1 MSHHKRDAIDMMKE
15 LVELTILDEGDPQ
28 SFRVRA
34 YEQAMAA
41 LEAFEGDL
49 GSMKAS
55 ELTKLKGIGKSTA
68 EKLRELF
75 ETGRVTKLEGLRAK
89 HPASV
94 VALMK
99 IPGLGPKAVARLR
112 AELGVVDLDTLKAA
126 VREQKIRALKG
137 FGQKTEENLTRVLE
151 RLERDGGEKRTP
163 LSVALPLA
171 ERLVGELRS
180 VPGVQHVQYCGSLRR
195 FSETV
200 GDLDIVV
207 AAETPSL
214 VFDRLV
220 SLPVFESVIVRGEK
234 KTSMRTRRGLQVD
247 CRVVAKR
254 ELGAALMY
262 FTGSKGH
269 NIRLRQ
275 RALDRGWTL
284 NEYALSE
291 IESGKIVAQETEEA
305 IYDALGLAWIPP
317 HLRED
322 GGEIEL
328 AERRALPK
336 PIDGTAL
343 MGDFHVHTTL
353 SGDGRSSLDDML
365 NHARERGYKV
375 VAITEHAEDLA
386 MSGVSREKLLDQREK
401 IRAAQAAHGD
411 ALRILHGV
419 ELNIG
424 KDGSLDYDPA
434 FRETFDFCLASVH
447 EHFDLGRDAQTAR
460 IVRAMEDPAVNMI
473 GHLSARMIG
482 ARPGIE
488 LDMAKVF
495 DAAERTG
502 TAIEINGSLPRLDA
516 SASVVRDAKS
526 RDITFVLTSDAH
538 HTTELDQIQNARMV
552 AEKSTIDPSRIANTW
567 SAAKI
572 LQWVAG

>member
-1 MSHHKRDAIDMMKE
+1 VSHHKRDAIDMMKE

-41 LEAFEGDL
+41 IEAFEGDL
-49 GSMKAS
+49 GAMKAS

-68 EKLRELF
+68 DKLRELF
-75 ETGRVTKLEGLRAK
+75 DTGRVTKLEGLRAK

-99 IPGLGPKAVARLR
+99 IPGLGPKAVGRLR
-112 AELGVVDLDTLKAA
+112 AELGIVDLDGLKAA
-126 VREQKIRALKG
+126 VREQKIRVLKG
-137 FGQKTEENLTRVLE
+137 FGQKTEENLTKVLE

-171 ERLVGELRS
+171 ERLVGEIRAL
-180 VPGVQHVQYCGSLRR
+180 PGVQHAQYCGSLRR

-207 AAETPSL
+207 AAETPAI
-214 VFDRLV
+214 VFDKLV
-220 SLPVFESVIVRGEK
+220 SMPVFERILVRGEK
-234 KTSMRTRRGLQVD
+234 KTSLVTRRGLQVD
-247 CRVVAKR
+247 VRVVAKK

-269 NIRLRQ
+269 NIRLRM
-275 RALDRGWTL
+275 RALERGWTL

-291 IESGKIVAQETEEA
+291 VEGGKIVAQETEEA
-305 IYDALGLAWIPP
+305 IYEALGLAFIPP
-317 HLRED
+317 LLRED
-322 GGEIEL
+322 GNEIEL
-328 AERRALPK
+328 ADKRMLPK
-336 PIDGTAL
+336 PIDGTKL

-365 NHARERGYKV
+365 KSARERGYKV

-386 MSGVSREKLLDQREK
+386 MTGVSKDKLLDQREK
-401 IRAAQAAHGD
+401 IRAAQKTHGD
-411 ALRILHGV
+411 AIRILHGA

-424 KDGSLDYDPA
+424 KDGSLDYDDE
-434 FRETFDFCLASVH
+434 FRRTFDFCLASVH
-447 EHFDLGRDAQTAR
+447 EHFDLGKEAQTAR
-460 IVRAMEDPAVNMI
+460 IVRAMEDPSVKMI

-488 LDMAKVF
+488 LDMDKVF
-495 DAAERTG
+495 DAAERTH

-538 HTTELDQIQNARMV
+538 HTTELDQIQNARLV

-567 SAAKI
+567 SAEKI
-572 LQWVAG
+572 LEWAAR

>member
-41 LEAFEGDL
+41 IEAFEGDL
-49 GSMKAS
+49 GAMKTA

-75 ETGRVTKLEGLRAK
+75 DTGRVTKLEGLRAK

-112 AELGVVDLDTLKAA
+112 KELGVVDLDTLKAA

-137 FGQKTEENLTRVLE
+137 FGQKTEENLTKVLE

-171 ERLVGELRS
+171 ERLVGEILAL
-180 VPGVQHVQYCGSLRR
+180 PGVQHAQYCGSLRR

-207 AAETPSL
+207 AALEPAV
-214 VFDRLV
+214 VFDKLV
-220 SLPVFESVIVRGEK
+220 SMPVFERVLVRGEK
-234 KTSMRTRRGLQVD
+234 KTSLVTRRGLQVD
-247 CRVVAKR
+247 VRVVAKK

-275 RALDRGWTL
+275 RALERGWTL

-291 IESGKIVAQETEEA
+291 LEGGKIVAQETEEE
-305 IYDALGLAWIPP
+305 IYDKLGLAFIPP
-317 HLRED
+317 MLRED
-322 GGEIEL
+322 GGEIDL
-328 AERRALPK
+328 AEKRSLPK
-336 PIDGTAL
+336 PIDGARL

-365 NHARERGYKV
+365 KSARERGYQV

-386 MSGVSREKLLDQREK
+386 MTGVSKEKLLDQREK
-401 IRAAQAAHGD
+401 IRAVQKEVGD
-411 ALRILHGV
+411 AMRILHGA

-424 KDGSLDYDPA
+424 KDGSLDYDPE
-434 FRETFDFCLASVH
+434 FRRSFDFLLASVH
-447 EHFDLGRDAQTAR
+447 EHFDLGKDAQTAR
-460 IVRAMEDPAVNMI
+460 IVKAMEDPSVKMI

-488 LDMAKVF
+488 LDMDKVF
-495 DAAERTG
+495 DAAERTK

-526 RDITFVLTSDAH
+526 RAITFVLTSDAH
-538 HTTELDQIQNARMV
+538 HTTELDQIQNARKV
-552 AEKSTIDPSRIANTW
+552 AEKSTIDPTRIANTW
-567 SAAKI
+567 SKEKI
-572 LQWVAG
+572 LDWVG

>member
-41 LEAFEGDL
+41 IEAFEGDL
-49 GSMKAS
+49 GAMKPS

-68 EKLRELF
+68 DKLRELF
-75 ETGRVTKLEGLRAK
+75 DTGRVTKLEGLRAK

-112 AELGVVDLDTLKAA
+112 KELGVEDLDGLKAA
-126 VREQKIRALKG
+126 VREQKIRVLKG

-171 ERLVGELRS
+171 ERLVGEIRAL
-180 VPGVQHVQYCGSLRR
+180 PGVQHAQYCGSLRR

-207 AAETPSL
+207 AAETPAV
-214 VFDRLV
+214 VFDKLV
-220 SLPVFESVIVRGEK
+220 SMPVFERVLVRGEK
-234 KTSMRTRRGLQVD
+234 KTSLVTRRGLQVD
-247 CRVVAKR
+247 VRVVAK
-254 ELGAALMY
+254 EQLGAALMY

-269 NIRLRQ
+269 NIRLRM
-275 RALDRGWTL
+275 RALERGWTL

-291 IESGKIVAQETEEA
+291 VEGGKVVAQETEEA
-305 IYDALGLAWIPP
+305 IYEALGLAFIPP
-317 HLRED
+317 LLRED
-322 GGEIEL
+322 GNEIEL
-328 AERRALPK
+328 AEKRALPRG
-336 PIDGTAL
+336 IDGTKL

-365 NHARERGYKV
+365 KSARDRGYKV

-386 MSGVSREKLLDQREK
+386 MTGVSKEKLLDQREK
-401 IRAAQAAHGD
+401 IRAAQREHGD
-411 ALRILHGV
+411 ALRILHGA

-424 KDGSLDYDPA
+424 KDGSLDYDDE
-434 FRETFDFCLASVH
+434 FRRTFDFCLASVH
-447 EHFDLGRDAQTAR
+447 EHFDLGKDAQTAR
-460 IVRAMEDPAVNMI
+460 IVKAMEDPSVKMI

-488 LDMAKVF
+488 LDMEKVF
-495 DAAERTG
+495 EAAERTR

-538 HTTELDQIQNARMV
+538 HTTELDQIQYSRLV
-552 AEKSTIDPSRIANTW
+552 AEKSTIDPDRIANTW
-567 SAAKI
+567 TEDRLLAWAAR
-572 LQWVAG
+572 

>member
-34 YEQAMAA
+34 YEQAMGA

-49 GSMKAS
+49 GGMTAA

-94 VALMK
+94 VALMR

-112 AELGVVDLDTLKAA
+112 KELGVVDLDTLKAA

-137 FGQKTEENLTRVLE
+137 FGPKTEENLTKVLE

-163 LSVALPLA
+163 ISVALPLA
-171 ERLVGELRS
+171 ERLVGEIRS
-180 VPGVQHVQYCGSLRR
+180 LPGVQHAQYCGSLRR

-207 AAETPSL
+207 AAETPAV
-214 VFDRLV
+214 VFDKLV
-220 SLPVFESVIVRGEK
+220 SMPVFERVLVRGEK
-234 KTSMRTRRGLQVD
+234 KTSLVTRRGLQVD
-247 CRVVAKR
+247 VRVVAKK

-275 RALDRGWTL
+275 RALERGWTL

-291 IESGKIVAQETEEA
+291 LEGGKVVAQETEEE
-305 IYDALGLAWIPP
+305 IYEKLGLAFIPP
-317 HLRED
+317 VLRED

-328 AERRALPK
+328 AERRALPA
-336 PIDGTAL
+336 PIDGAKL
-343 MGDFHVHTTL
+343 VGDFHVHTTL

-365 NHARERGYKV
+365 KSARERGYQV

-386 MSGVSREKLLDQREK
+386 MTGVSKEKLLDQREK
-401 IRAAQAAHGD
+401 IRAVQKEIGD
-411 ALRILHGV
+411 AIRILHGA

-424 KDGSLDYDPA
+424 KDGSLDYDDA
-434 FRETFDFCLASVH
+434 FRRTFDFCLASVH
-447 EHFDLGRDAQTAR
+447 EHFDLSREAQTAR
-460 IVRAMEDPAVNMI
+460 VVKAMEDPSVRMI

-488 LDMAKVF
+488 LDMDKVF
-495 DAAERTG
+495 DAAERTK

-526 RDITFVLTSDAH
+526 RAITIVLTSDAH
-538 HTTELDQIQNARMV
+538 HTTELDQIHNARAV
-552 AEKSTIDPSRIANTW
+552 AEKSTIDRDRIANTW
-567 SAAKI
+567 SKERI
-572 LQWVAG
+572 LDWVG